1 MKIWQIQLMLDFSGN
16 YLFLLFFC
24 EQNIAKEFYS
34 FFVLNLL
41 ISDFFFIV
49 IMQYKKLTR
58 EKTNI
63 AQAPRIKSVEYIR
76 INGRMFTS
84 LHEHQHEDSTQ
95 DKKSYSQFQK
105 SLNVYVCGFLVVF
118 FFYVCIKFLQIVV
131 FPKKIQRYVCV
142 CLNRLFRVPSSRIR
156 R

>member
-49 IMQYKKLTR
+49 IMQYKTLTR
-58 EKTNI
+58 DKTNI
-63 AQAPRIKSVEYIR
+63 AQAPWIKSVEYIR

-118 FFYVCIKFLQIVV
+118 FFYVCIKFLQKVV
-131 FPKKIQRYVCV
+131 FSKKNTTLCTTIQ
-142 CLNRLFRVPSSRIR
+142 LFSYPIFL
-156 R
+156 